1 MGTLCLRITRTISFF
16 FFFLNLVM
24 DIKLKNSI
32 KVLIKSFVGFSLLF
46 LKVP

>member
-1 MGTLCLRITRTISFF
+1 MGTLCLRITRTIS